1 MSNVW
6 EVFDTLKQY
15 TDISEDEKET
25 VMGLC
30 ANALEDICSRLKP
43 DADPSDRRII
53 SAASAQAFY
62 MLCIK
67 KSAPPD
73 DGMTSFKAG
82 DLSLTYSRQNYQQQ
96 AQLAKELAQQAMRQ
110 LAGLI
115 EDSGFYFGKVDV

>member
-1 MSNVW
+1 MFNVR
-6 EVFDTLKQY
+6 EVFDILKQY

-25 VMGLC
+25 AMGLC
-30 ANALEDICSRLKP
+30 SNALEDIRSHLKP
-43 DADPSDRRII
+43 EADPEDRRII
-53 SAASAQAFY
+53 TAAGAQAFY

-115 EDSGFYFGKVDV
+115 EDGGFYFGKVDI